1 MKKLLALLLAIICAF
16 SLVACDGKE
25 EATLAAEG
33 FLQELSK
40 LNVEGMTPY
49 FESEEVANEFLK
61 DISYETLMSNM
72 PAEVAGFENEI
83 KDFYSS
89 IMTKISENI
98 SCEIIDVQKDK
109 TGFLFKLNTKMPDF
123 DNIDLESKLTE
134 ALDEKELENMIMDML
149 SKGEISISSSQED
162 IVKKVMPVMFEKFEE
177 VINNIE
183 FDTVEEETG
192 LKMIKKDDKWIV
204 DTQDTYL
211 LK

>member
-16 SLVACDGKE
+16 SMVACDGGEE

-33 FLQELSK
+33 FLQELCK

-49 FESEEVANEFLK
+49 FESEEVAKEFLK
-61 DISYETLMSNM
+61 DISYETLMGNM

-83 KDFYSS
+83 KNFYST

-109 TGFLFKLNTKMPDF
+109 TGFLFKLNSKIPDF

-134 ALDEKELENMIMDML
+134 ALDEKEIENMIMDML
-149 SKGEISISSSQED
+149 SKGEISISSSQDD
-162 IVKKVMPVMFEKFEE
+162 ILEKVMPVMFEKFEE
-177 VINNIE
+177 ALNNIE
-183 FDTVEEETG
+183 CDTVEEETG
-192 LKMIKKDDKWIV
+192 LKMIKKDDNS
-204 DTQDTYL
+204 DC
-211 LK
+211 